1 MKHVFIIAEAGV
13 NHNGNEAIAHK
24 LVDAAAEAGADA
36 VKFQTFRASELV
48 SASAPKALYQRRTT
62 DVTESQLSMIR
73 RLELDETAHRSLMEH
88 CSQRGIRFLSS
99 PFDLHSI
106 DFLHSLGLE
115 AFKIPSGEITN
126 IPYLRRIGS
135 CGVPVILS
143 TGMSV
148 LGEIEKALEVLE
160 HVGTPRERITLLHCT
175 TEYPA
180 PVGEINLRAMETLLQ
195 AFPGIAGVG
204 YSDHTQGIHIP
215 VAAVAMGACVI
226 EKHFSLDRNMEGP
239 DHKASLEPDE
249 LASMV
254 RAIRDVER
262 ARGDGIKRP
271 TDSELS
277 NIRGASK
284 SLVAARPIQ
293 KGEVFSEENLTVKR
307 PGTGVSPL
315 LWDDYIGRTAL
326 RNYQTDE
333 LI

>member
-24 LVDAAAEAGADA
+24 LVDAAAEAGANA

-277 NIRGASK
+277 NIRVARK

>member
-48 SASAPKALYQRRTT
+48 SASAPKALYQQRTT
-62 DVTESQLSMIR
+62 DVAESQLSMIR
-73 RLELDETAHRSLMEH
+73 RLELNETAHRSLMEH

-115 AFKIPSGEITN
+115 TFKIP
-126 IPYLRRIGS
+126 
-135 CGVPVILS
+135 
-143 TGMSV
+143 V

-180 PVGEINLRAMETLLQ
+180 PVGEINLRAMETLLR

-215 VAAVAMGACVI
+215 VAAAAMGACVI

-277 NIRGASK
+277 NIRVARK

-326 RNYQTDE
+326 RDYQTDE

>member
-48 SASAPKALYQRRTT
+48 SARAPKALYQRRTT
-62 DVTESQLSMIR
+62 VVTESQLSMIR

-215 VAAVAMGACVI
+215 VAAAAMGACVI

-277 NIRGASK
+277 NIRVARK

>member
-180 PVGEINLRAMETLLQ
+180 PVGEINLRAMETLLR

-215 VAAVAMGACVI
+215 VAAAAMGACVI

-277 NIRGASK
+277 NIRVARK

-315 LWDDYIGRTAL
+315 LWDDYIGRTAS
-326 RNYQTDE
+326 RDYQTDE

>member
-1 MKHVFIIAEAGV
+1 MKHIFIIAEAGV

-36 VKFQTFRASELV
+36 VKFQTFRAAELV
-48 SASAPKALYQRRTT
+48 SANAPKALYQQRTT
-62 DVTESQLSMIR
+62 DATESQLSMIR

-88 CSQRGIRFLSS
+88 CSQRGVQFLSS

-106 DFLHSLGLE
+106 DFLHLLGLE

-160 HVGTPRERITLLHCT
+160 HAGTPRECITLLHCT

-180 PVGEINLRAMETLLQ
+180 PVGEINLRAMETLLR

-215 VAAVAMGACVI
+215 VAAAAMGACVI

-277 NIRGASK
+277 NIRVARK

-293 KGEVFSEENLTVKR
+293 KGEVFSEENLTAKR

-326 RNYQTDE
+326 RDYQVDE

>member
-88 CSQRGIRFLSS
+88 CSQQGIRFLSS

-277 NIRGASK
+277 NIRVARK

>member
-135 CGVPVILS
+135 CGVPVLLS

-215 VAAVAMGACVI
+215 VAAAAMGACVI

-277 NIRGASK
+277 NIRVARK

>member
-48 SASAPKALYQRRTT
+48 SASAPKALYQQRTT
-62 DVTESQLSMIR
+62 EVAESQLSMIR
-73 RLELDETAHRSLMEH
+73 RLELNETAHRSLMEH

-115 AFKIPSGEITN
+115 TFKIPSGEITN
-126 IPYLRRIGS
+126 IPYLRRIGN

-180 PVGEINLRAMETLLQ
+180 PVGEINLRAMETLLR

-215 VAAVAMGACVI
+215 VAAAAMGACVI

-277 NIRGASK
+277 NIRVARK

-326 RNYQTDE
+326 RDYQTDE

>member
-73 RLELDETAHRSLMEH
+73 RLELDETAHRSLMEQ

-277 NIRGASK
+277 NIRVARK

>member
-277 NIRGASK
+277 NIRVARK

-326 RNYQTDE
+326 RNYQTGE

>member
-48 SASAPKALYQRRTT
+48 SASAPKALYQQRTT
-62 DVTESQLSMIR
+62 DVAESQLSMIR
-73 RLELDETAHRSLMEH
+73 RLELNETAHRSLMEH

-115 AFKIPSGEITN
+115 TFKIPSGEITN
-126 IPYLRRIGS
+126 IPYLRRIGN

-180 PVGEINLRAMETLLQ
+180 PVGEINLRAMETLLR

-215 VAAVAMGACVI
+215 VAAAAMGACVI
-226 EKHFSLDRNMEGP
+226 DKHFSLDRNMEGP

-277 NIRGASK
+277 NIRVARK

-326 RNYQTDE
+326 RDYQTDE

>member
-277 NIRGASK
+277 NIRVARK

>member
-48 SASAPKALYQRRTT
+48 SASAPKALYQQRTT
-62 DVTESQLSMIR
+62 DVAESQLSMIR
-73 RLELDETAHRSLMEH
+73 RLELNETAHRSLMEH

-115 AFKIPSGEITN
+115 TFKIPSGEITN
-126 IPYLRRIGS
+126 IPYLRRIGN

-180 PVGEINLRAMETLLQ
+180 PVGEINLRAMETLLR

-215 VAAVAMGACVI
+215 VAAAAMGACVI

-277 NIRGASK
+277 NIRVARK

-326 RNYQTDE
+326 RDYQTDE